1 MSYRKSMVKAML
13 ASSVLAVLPASTVLA
28 QASNYPA
35 FQKPTVARNEL
46 NFAVADGD
54 VWGTS
59 FIFQWRKGMAARSQ
73 LSLDAGLSDPDG
85 FGASSYFVLG
95 GQYGY
100 QLARATR
107 DMPIDALLTFGLN
120 GAFGDFANFFR
131 FPIGVSAG
139 HRFPLEGQM
148 AITPYVHPRVSFDV
162 CSECGGGGGS
172 DSDVGLNFD
181 IGANFEFTPQLAVR
195 FGAGFGGSNYFD
207 QGNFGLSLAWTP
219 GYTRPRGRR

>member
-1 MSYRKSMVKAML
+1 MSYCKSILTAVL
-13 ASSVLAVLPASTVLA
+13 ATSAFAVLPISTVAA
-28 QASNYPA
+28 QAWNYPA
-35 FQKPTVARNEL
+35 FQRPTVARNEL

-54 VWGTS
+54 AWGTS

-73 LSLDAGLSDPDG
+73 LSLDAGFADPD
-85 FGASSYFVLG
+85 FGGDSYLVMG

-100 QLARATR
+100 QLTRANR

-120 GAFGDFANFFR
+120 GAFGDAVNFFR

-148 AITPYVHPRVSFDV
+148 AITPYVHPRMSFDM
-162 CSECGGGGGS
+162 CSECGAGGGS
-172 DSDVGLNFD
+172 DSEMGLNFD
-181 IGANFEFTPQLAVR
+181 IGANFEFTPQMAVR
-195 FGAGFGGSNYFD
+195 FGAGFGGSDYFD
-207 QGNFGLSLAWTP
+207 DGNFGLSLAWTP

>member
-1 MSYRKSMVKAML
+1 MSNRKSIITAVF
-13 ASSVLAVLPASTVLA
+13 ASSVLAVLPLASAGA
-28 QASNYPA
+28 QAWNYPA

-54 VWGTS
+54 AWGTS
-59 FIFQWRKGMAARSQ
+59 FVFQWRRAMAQRSQ
-73 LSLDAGLSDPDG
+73 LSLDAGFADPEFVD
-85 FGASSYFVLG
+85 SYFVLG
-95 GQYGY
+95 GQYAY
-100 QLARATR
+100 QLTRATR

-120 GAFGDFANFFR
+120 GAFGDAANIFR

-162 CSECGGGGGS
+162 CSDCGGGGS

-181 IGANFEFTPQLAVR
+181 IGANFEFTPQMAVR
-195 FGAGFGGSNYFD
+195 FGAGFGGSDYFD
-207 QGNFGLSLAWTP
+207 DGNFGLSLAWTP
-219 GYTRPRGRR
+219 GYSRPRGRR